1 MFLPSPSSQA
11 ELCTC
16 PASEGYVAL
25 RDRLAGLL
33 IAVAASVPR
42 SGTG

>member
-16 PASEGYVAL
+16 PASEGCVAL
-25 RDRLAGLL
+25 RDPLL
-33 IAVAASVPR
+33 R
-42 SGTG
+42 HLGMET